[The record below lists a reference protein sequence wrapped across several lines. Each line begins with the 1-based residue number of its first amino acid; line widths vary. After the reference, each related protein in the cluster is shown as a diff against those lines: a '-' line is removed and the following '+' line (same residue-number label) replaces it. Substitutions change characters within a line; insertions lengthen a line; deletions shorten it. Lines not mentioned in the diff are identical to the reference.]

1 MEELEVGN
9 KVTWVSQSQGF
20 RKVKTGVVV
29 KIYEPN
35 SWIPSSEI
43 STKYKVM
50 FDYGYQIKKSYL
62 VEVIEI
68 PNHRWFVACQF
79 HPEFKS
85 SLRKPHPLFTA
96 FIRAA
101 NQLRQEREKPW

>member
-1 MEELEVGN
+1 LGGYPCRLKSGSRVYLAYQQEEIVERHRHRFEFNN
-9 KVTWVSQSQGF
+9 KYRQAFEEKGMVVSGTSPDQ
-20 RKVKTGVVV
+20 
-29 KIYEPN
+29 N
-35 SWIPSSEI
+35 
-43 STKYKVM
+43 
-50 FDYGYQIKKSYL
+50 L

>member
-62 VEVIEI
+62 VEVIESK
-68 PNHRWFVACQF
+68 
-79 HPEFKS
+79 KS
-85 SLRKPHPLFTA
+85 KPKLYKPILKHLRKA
-96 FIRAA
+96 D
-101 NQLRQEREKPW
+101 